1 MRDPYE
7 ILGVSPDATD
17 DDIKAAYQ
25 ALTRK
30 YHASE
35 YKTSPLLD
43 VAQKRLQEADVAY
56 HAILNQRKSG
66 GQPAYTEESPDISYN
81 IPSIGGGAYPQ
92 IRMAIE
98 NGELDKA
105 ERFLSGEQIRG
116 AEWHFLMGRLNY
128 KKGWLDEARQHFE
141 QAASMEPNNQDYQ
154 SVAAQ
159 MEDGGA
165 AAYQSGKKKR
175 NSGWASGCDCGDGA
189 CCGLICGDACCDG
202 CDCG

>member
-7 ILGVSPDATD
+7 ILGISPDAGED
-17 DDIKAAYQ
+17 EIKAAYR
-25 ALTRK
+25 ALTKK
-30 YHASE
+30 YQASE

-43 VAQKRLQEADVAY
+43 VAQKRLQEAEAAY

-66 GQPAYTEESPDISYN
+66 GQPVCAAEPSRPQPDAGDMGS
-81 IPSIGGGAYPQ
+81 GAYPQ

-105 ERFLSGEQIRG
+105 ERSLNGEQIRG
-116 AEWHFLMGRLNY
+116 AEWQFLMGRLSY
-128 KKGWLDEARQHFE
+128 KKGWLDQARQHFD
-141 QAASMEPNNQDYQ
+141 QAAGMEPNNQEYQ
-154 SVAAQ
+154 SAAAQ

-165 AAYQSGKKKR
+165 AAYQSGKKKS
-175 NSGWASGCDCGDGA
+175 NSSWSSGCDCGDGA
-189 CCGLICGDACCDG
+189 CCGLLCGDACCDG